1 MGYPAMAI
9 AACFGGPMLNILLG
23 VGLSGTYMIL
33 FDPSHKGQ
41 QLYIEMNHTLLVSGV
56 GLFAIL
62 VGTLIVVP
70 LNSYRMSK
78 RVGAAL
84 ILAYLVR
91 LSCCGCSPHELR
103 ADPCRARLPDRPHDQ
118 RLRRGLFVA
127 LSLSLSLSSALLC
140 VALTRNV
147 LSQRIKLGLSTP
159 GRARLCASRAMRTA
173 AGCDTRPLTLAA
185 KRTGRP

>member
-33 FDPSHKGQ
+33 FDPSHRGQ
-41 QLYIEMNHTLLVSGV
+41 QLYIEMNTTLLVSGV

-78 RVGAAL
+78 RVGATL

-91 LSCCGCSPHELR
+91 LALSLCPSSPFSCIMKSCKLT
-103 ADPCRARLPDRPHDQ
+103 ARLPRALAGRAHDE
-118 RLRRGLFVA
+118 RLRRDFLVA
-127 LSLSLSLSSALLC
+127 SSLCTVLSYSQCITLSHRTLSSASRERSGES
-140 VALTRNV
+140 VH
-147 LSQRIKLGLSTP
+147 
-159 GRARLCASRAMRTA
+159 CAAE
-173 AGCDTRPLTLAA
+173 
-185 KRTGRP
+185 

>member
-23 VGLSGTYMIL
+23 VGLSGTYMNL
-33 FDPSHKGQ
+33 FDPSHRGQ
-41 QLYIEMNHTLLVSGV
+41 QLYIEMNTTLLVSGV

-78 RVGAAL
+78 RVGATL

-91 LSCCGCSPHELR
+91 LALSLCPPSPFSCIMKSCKLT
-103 ADPCRARLPDRPHDQ
+103 ARLPRALAGRAHDE
-118 RLRRGLFVA
+118 RLRGDLFVA
-127 LSLSLSLSSALLC
+127 SFVFLYCAVPLAMYHALASYSLKC
-140 VALTRNV
+140 VEGEIWGKCPLRRRV
-147 LSQRIKLGLSTP
+147 
-159 GRARLCASRAMRTA
+159 RAVNA
-173 AGCDTRPLTLAA
+173 
-185 KRTGRP
+185 